1 MKKDQKTLSRISCL
15 VFASLLFLN
24 SCQSDG
30 DSQAQAKVDSHVISQ
45 EDAIKLAENLN
56 SSGQISSQTSKS
68 TSKKVGYAFTRF
80 TKKKDA
86 AFYILNYE
94 NGGFAIVSADDRNT
108 PVLAYSETSTF
119 KNDTLNYPEGL
130 KMWLEFQTKNVET
143 IKIKNEALSAINKRE
158 WSPASKIVSNK
169 NLTARVEPDDPTT
182 CPPDQTETVGPLLNT
197 TWGQNYGYNT
207 LVPLICGASRAPTG
221 CVATAMAQ
229 VMKYYQKPA
238 SYNWANMP
246 LTSGTITTAGLMV
259 DIGAAV
265 SMSYGCDGSAANSEQ
280 QIAQSF
286 TVDFHYSNATGG
298 TYNYQTVVSQI
309 AARKP
314 VILTG
319 GRKKEGISFN
329 MYTDGHAWVCDGYRR
344 STIYMY
350 DDVQKYCSGVQYL
363 LLHMNWGW
371 SGLYD
376 GWFTFSNFTNGNG
389 SYNYDQKMYY
399 NITP

>member
-1 MKKDQKTLSRISCL
+1 MKKNQKMLSRLSYL
-15 VFASLLFLN
+15 AFASLMLFLN

-30 DSQAQAKVDSHVISQ
+30 DSQAQTKVDSHLISQ

-94 NGGFAIVSADDRNT
+94 NGGFAIISADDRNT

-130 KMWLEFQTKNVET
+130 KMWLEFQIKNVET
-143 IKIKNEALSAINKRE
+143 IKIKNEALSVINKRE

-169 NLTARVEPDDPTT
+169 KLTARVEPDDPTT
-182 CPPDQTETVGPLLNT
+182 CPPDQTETVGPLLST

-207 LVPLICGASRAPTG
+207 LVPLICGSSPAPTG

-246 LTSGTITTAGLMV
+246 ATYGTITTAGLMV

-265 SMSYGCDGSAANSEQ
+265 SMSYGCEGSAANSEQ

-286 TVDFHYSNATGG
+286 TVDFHYSNATVG
-298 TYNYQTVVSQI
+298 T
-309 AARKP
+309 
-314 VILTG
+314 
-319 GRKKEGISFN
+319 
-329 MYTDGHAWVCDGYRR
+329 
-344 STIYMY
+344 
-350 DDVQKYCSGVQYL
+350 
-363 LLHMNWGW
+363 
-371 SGLYD
+371 
-376 GWFTFSNFTNGNG
+376 
-389 SYNYDQKMYY
+389 
-399 NITP
+399 